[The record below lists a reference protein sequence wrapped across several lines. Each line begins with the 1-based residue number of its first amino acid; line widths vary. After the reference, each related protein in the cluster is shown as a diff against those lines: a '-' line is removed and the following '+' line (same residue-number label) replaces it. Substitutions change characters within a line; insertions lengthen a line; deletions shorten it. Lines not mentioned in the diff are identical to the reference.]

1 MQTENKGTNLY
12 YFDELKKRSNKICPL
27 ELYKYSLVFRN
38 YIENPAEDALKNG
51 IHLESLDNIS
61 ESEIARLKRELK
73 DALLNLI
80 ISYRFNGAGYI
91 LVLTRDELTELEEE
105 VNSELPIGFKY
116 LDFNL
121 VKDPGIYD
129 QYITYTVK
137 EGNTSYSLVKIH
149 KSRVIIFDNYDYI
162 LKRYIPCYSESFLLN
177 IYLLEKI
184 YTEIDKR
191 IETHNFLFYKDE
203 ALVGLQDALS
213 NATASLNSLTHRN
226 NSNNGLF
233 AGLFQRQRQDNN
245 SISDLKSIN
254 DSLSREI
261 ERLKSSLNNEG
272 IFYTSTTDASLEV
285 IKYDLTYLK
294 EALALV
300 KAKIGADTKEPLTR
314 SFNEQTKGLGNDG
327 KGDRSNYYDFLK
339 GIQEAVEI
347 AVNIKLSRYFGLEMK
362 FNSLVML
369 SEEERV
375 DRDLKLIEFFGKY
388 SELIN
393 KSVLS
398 KDEISKLK
406 EKLFSI

>member
-1 MQTENKGTNLY
+1 MY
-12 YFDELKKRSNKICPL
+12 YFDEIKKRSNKICPL
-27 ELYKYSLVFRN
+27 ELYKYSLFFRN
-38 YIENPAEDALKNG
+38 YIENAVEDTLKNG
-51 IHLESLDNIS
+51 IYLESLDNIS

-73 DALLNLI
+73 DALLSLI

-91 LVLTRDELTELEEE
+91 LVNTRDELTELEEE

-116 LDFNL
+116 LDFDL
-121 VKDPGIYD
+121 IKDLGIYD
-129 QYITYTVK
+129 QHITYTVK

-149 KSRVIIFDNYDYI
+149 KSRVIIFDNYDYV
-162 LKRYIPCYSESFLLN
+162 LKRYTPCYSESFLLN
-177 IYLLEKI
+177 VYLLEKI
-184 YTEIDKR
+184 YLEIEKR

-203 ALVGLQDALS
+203 ALFGLQDALS
-213 NATASLNSLTHRN
+213 SATASLNSLTHK
-226 NSNNGLF
+226 SNKGLF
-233 AGLFQRQRQDNN
+233 SYLFQRQRQDNN
-245 SISDLKSIN
+245 SISDLKSVN

-272 IFYTSTTDASLEV
+272 MFYTATSNATLEV
-285 IKYDLTYLK
+285 IKYDLSYLK

-362 FNSLVML
+362 FNSLVVL
-369 SEEERV
+369 NEEEKV
-375 DRDLKLIEFFGKY
+375 ERDLKLLEFFGKY
-388 SELIN
+388 SELIS
-393 KSVLS
+393 KKVLS